1 MSITNI
7 FFKAKK
13 LQNKQIQDKV
23 WLAMKRVKSKG
34 STLTAGKYEKL
45 LNKVE
50 KLVRLDE
57 GYIIFRTLRGSPPYW
72 ESAKHDLFA
81 MVRQLG
87 LPTWFISLSAAETRW
102 IELLKS
108 LGQLIDNVLYTDA
121 DAKAMNWQTKSRLIS
136 SDPITTARYF
146 DHRVQAFFRLF
157 LKSPAAPIGKNTRLL
172 LSY

>member
-7 FFKAKK
+7 LFKAKK
-13 LQNKQIQDKV
+13 LQNKQIQGKV
-23 WLAMKRVKSKG
+23 WLAMQRVKSKG
-34 STLTAGKYEKL
+34 SILTAGNMK
-45 LNKVE
+45 NADKVE

-57 GYIIFRTLRGSPPYW
+57 GYRIVRTLRGSPPYW

-146 DHRVQAFFRLF
+146 DHRVQAFFPAF
-157 LKSPAAPIGKNTRLL
+157 LKISSSSYWKNTRLL